1 MKRYPS
7 IPRAD
12 AASALFERGHLW
24 IQEKID
30 GWGVRFQL
38 RESGVI
44 RVGDRERVYE
54 AGALPARYQ
63 HLIRHLRENLDR
75 EALRA
80 AVGDVESVV
89 FFGEATVKRTTDY
102 EWRRTPSFLGYDIW
116 ETDEERF
123 LPPDAVEK
131 VYERLGLHP
140 VNTVQKEARAVDFD
154 PDAYEIP
161 ESNWYDGPA
170 AGVVIRNKTGERAE
184 LTHPNVEAT
193 AHVEPVEGP
202 AEEVATELATDRR
215 FRTVATEVEDRNRAV
230 TVETLYDRVFEDI
243 VREEHDRLFHDAADF
258 DEGAFRSELAA
269 LASEFVA
276 ERSNQ

>member
-7 IPRAD
+7 TPHAD
-12 AASALFERGHLW
+12 DTPALFERGHLW

-30 GWGVRFQL
+30 GVGVRFQL
-38 RESGVI
+38 QESGVI
-44 RVGDRERVYE
+44 RVGDRERVYRPE
-54 AGALPARYQ
+54 EIPASLQ

-89 FFGEATVKRTTDY
+89 FFGEATVKRGIDY
-102 EWRRTPSFLGYDIW
+102 EWERMPSFLGYDIW
-116 ETDEERF
+116 EGDEERF

-140 VNTVQKEARAVDFD
+140 VNSLQKEVRAVDFD

-161 ESNWYDGPA
+161 RSNWYDGTA
-170 AGVVIRNKTGERAE
+170 AGVVLRNKTGGRAE
-184 LTHPNVEAT
+184 LSHSNAGATRDAKPMQLPADEA
-193 AHVEPVEGP
+193 AK
-202 AEEVATELATDRR
+202 ELATDRR
-215 FRTVATEVEDRNRAV
+215 FRTVAADVEAQNRAV
-230 TVETLYDRVFEDI
+230 TVDTVYDRVFEDI

-258 DEGAFRSELAA
+258 DEQAFRSELAA
-269 LASEFVA
+269 LTGEFVA
-276 ERSNQ
+276 ERSA